1 MNHQL
6 QNQRTRVAILD
17 LNEGHVNQGMRC
29 IREILDEFARKHDIE
44 LHIKEFDVRAKNELP
59 NLEDFDTFISSG
71 GPGSPFD
78 GEGKAWEHHY
88 FGLLDALWAHNL
100 VSNDKKYLFLICHS
114 FQMACRH
121 FNIGAVIRRK
131 SQAFGIF
138 PIHLTAEGII
148 EPIFEGLTNPFYGV
162 DSRDWQVVQPDYE
175 QLDKL
180 GAQVIAIE
188 KERPHVPLER
198 CIMAARFSP
207 EIIGTQFH
215 PEADA
220 EGMRKYLLTEEKKE
234 LVIKNHGLEK
244 YEQMLEDV
252 HDPLKLP
259 FTQRHIIPA
268 FLERSILLTQEAMV

>member
-1 MNHQL
+1 
-6 QNQRTRVAILD
+6 
-17 LNEGHVNQGMRC
+17 MRC